1 MDRQWS
7 SSRNNCA
14 TMNVARYDNG
24 DVIFVNKRARRDSVS
39 SHFRSARRR
48 VVVSFGGRVHC
59 RAIRMRI
66 SVAIAPR
73 ATQRKLPSRWML
85 IIARVAIE
93 SLRLRARRFSC
104 DYFNIFTTPSDDHFL
119 SIFPS
124 TVEKRRSAT
133 RLRNLFALFSYLIR
147 RKVDVWRDNKRQP
160 ILIDRCLH
168 EQSTRMAIIAG
179 WYPASL
185 SLFGVKR
192 VNMDT
197 LLRKL
202 GHASSRTVVRV
213 SCVAILAPLKR
224 VWNAVSP
231 LLHRVACKN
240 VVSRWLNITA
250 LWYYTSGWAE

>member
-1 MDRQWS
+1 
-7 SSRNNCA
+7 
-14 TMNVARYDNG
+14 MNVARYDNG

-104 DYFNIFTTPSDDHFL
+104 DYFNIFTTPSNDHFL

-147 RKVDVWRDNKRQP
+147 RKVDV
-160 ILIDRCLH
+160 
-168 EQSTRMAIIAG
+168 
-179 WYPASL
+179 
-185 SLFGVKR
+185 
-192 VNMDT
+192 
-197 LLRKL
+197 
-202 GHASSRTVVRV
+202 
-213 SCVAILAPLKR
+213 
-224 VWNAVSP
+224 
-231 LLHRVACKN
+231 
-240 VVSRWLNITA
+240 
-250 LWYYTSGWAE
+250 